1 LWKIERETLN
11 DIAVKLER
19 RYDVTIRFADAQ
31 VGQLSVT
38 ATIKDESLEQV
49 LRFLQLSVPIDF
61 SIQGKT
67 VVLQENKYLKEKYK
81 AHYKI

>member
-11 DIAVKLER
+11 DRAVKLER
-19 RYDVTIRFADAQ
+19 RYSVDIRFKDPV

-38 ATIKDESLEQV
+38 ATLKDESLEQV
-49 LRFLQLSVPIDF
+49 LHFLQLSVPIDF
-61 SIQGKT
+61 YIDGKT
-67 VVLQENKYLKEKYK
+67 VTLQENKYLKEKYK